1 MGRPLSFFSEA
12 FQVVAVVL
20 RHITTSFIT
29 TQRRTFTMLRRHMT
43 FNNNEAA
50 LTSASKVLVRVPLL
64 VLVLCAMEP
73 VAASSRQVLFGIDA
87 GPDPTDVP
95 SPTDAAPT
103 ASAPTTSAPTT
114 SAPTSTPTSAPT
126 AACVDAATTVTYSK
140 HTIFNPFNPSNP
152 LQMESF
158 AEGARC
164 DVKDCVEVGDISM
177 IMNKEDCQAAATAM
191 GSDYMFQFFSASV
204 EAADAPFGCWAVEY
218 NMPVLNGKKAVF
230 WNSGTKDTAIV
241 SLDGGGCVEMPTN
254 NPTCKYSKDSP
265 GDANYVSP
273 QPIYPVCAHHT
284 QP

>member
-50 LTSASKVLVRVPLL
+50 LTSDSASKVLVRLSIL
-64 VLVLCAMEP
+64 VLVLCAMDP

-114 SAPTSTPTSAPT
+114 S
-126 AACVDAATTVTYSK
+126 CVDAVTAVTFSK
-140 HTIFNPFNPSNP
+140 HSDG
-152 LQMESF
+152 QSF
-158 AEGARC
+158 AEGSKC
-164 DVKDCVEVGDISM
+164 DVKDCVEVGDITM
-177 IMNKEDCQAAATAM
+177 IMNKEDCMAAAAAF
-191 GSDYMFQFFSASV
+191 GSDYMFGFWSAGV
-204 EAADAPFGCWAVEY
+204 EAADAPFGCWVVEY
-218 NMPVLNGKKAVF
+218 VLPENNSKTVF
-230 WNSGTKDTAIV
+230 WNSGTKNVAIV
-241 SLDGGGCVEMPTN
+241 SLDGGGCVHQDVAAD
-254 NPTCKYSKDSP
+254 PTCKYSHSFTD
-265 GDANYVSP
+265 GWGLADESP

-284 QP
+284 LP